1 MERIASFVSKMLEW
15 TVGALFLILAATAF
29 AQVFFRY
36 GLSSSLVWAHELDI
50 LLMIW
55 IVWLGAA
62 VGLYRKG
69 HLRITILSDRF
80 SVKVRTILL
89 VLIDVATILFLI
101 LLGIKGIEVVQ
112 SHEGT
117 TLVSMSIPRGF
128 MFAAAPVGA
137 VFMIF
142 LFMPALIEDV
152 KGLFIVQC
160 KGRRN

>member
-1 MERIASFVSKMLEW
+1 MKRVTNAVSKILEW
-15 TVGALFLILAATAF
+15 TVGVLFLALAATAF

-36 GLSSSLVWAHELDI
+36 GLGDSLVWAHELDI

-55 IVWLGAA
+55 AVWLGAA
-62 VGLYRKG
+62 VGIYRKG
-69 HLRITILSDRF
+69 HLRITLLSDRY
-80 SVKVRTILL
+80 SAKVRAILL
-89 VLIDVATILFLI
+89 VVIDVATVLFLI
-101 LLGIKGIEVVQ
+101 LLGTKGMEVVQ

-117 TLVSMSIPRGF
+117 TLVSMDIPRGL

-152 KGLFIVQC
+152 KGLLIGQREE
-160 KGRRN
+160 RRN

>member
-1 MERIASFVSKMLEW
+1 MIF
-15 TVGALFLILAATAF
+15 AATAF
-29 AQVFFRY
+29 AQVIFRY
-36 GLSSSLVWAHELDI
+36 GLRSSLVWAHELDI

-55 IVWLGAA
+55 AVWLGAA

-69 HLRITILSDRF
+69 HLRITLLSDRF

-89 VLIDVATILFLI
+89 VLIDVATVLFLI
-101 LLGIKGIEVVQ
+101 VLVIKGVGVVQ
-112 SHEGT
+112 SNEGT
-117 TLVSMSIPRGF
+117 MLISMAIPRGL

-152 KGLFIVQC
+152 KGLFTGQRE
-160 KGRRN
+160 GRRN

>member
-1 MERIASFVSKMLEW
+1 MKRITDAVSKMLEW
-15 TVGALFLILAATAF
+15 TVGTLFLILAATAF

-36 GLSSSLVWAHELDI
+36 GLRSSLVWAHELDI

-55 IVWLGAA
+55 AVWLGAA

-69 HLRITILSDRF
+69 HLRITLLNDRF

-89 VLIDVATILFLI
+89 VLIDIATVLFLI

-117 TLVSMSIPRGF
+117 TLVSMAIPRGL

-137 VFMIF
+137 VFMAF
-142 LFMPALIEDV
+142 LFIPALIDDV
-152 KGLFIVQC
+152 KGLFLLQRER
-160 KGRRN
+160 RRN